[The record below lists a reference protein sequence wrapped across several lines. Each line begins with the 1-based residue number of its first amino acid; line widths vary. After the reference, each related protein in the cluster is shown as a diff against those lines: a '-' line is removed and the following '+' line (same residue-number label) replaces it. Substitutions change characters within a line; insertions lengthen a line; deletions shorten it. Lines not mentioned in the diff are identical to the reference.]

1 MEIAILAAQI
11 VIIGLLGWAN
21 RNPRVSKR
29 HARREELAAMA
40 ADYAEMLGG
49 PDKIRHAVQAF
60 GRIDLADN
68 GKRDYSDAEAR
79 IAIEA
84 VLARRKQ

>member
-11 VIIGLLGWAN
+11 VIIGLLGWAS
-21 RNPRVSKR
+21 RTPKASKR

-40 ADYAEMLGG
+40 VDYAEMLGG
-49 PDKIRHAVQAF
+49 PEKLKHAIQAF

-84 VLARRKQ
+84 VLARRK

>member
-1 MEIAILAAQI
+1 MIEYLILAA
-11 VIIGLLGWAN
+11 VGAN
-21 RNPRVSKR
+21 LVVSLVKLRPSRR

-40 ADYAEMLGG
+40 VDYAEMIGG
-49 PDKIRHAVQAF
+49 SEKLKHAIQAF

-84 VLARRKQ
+84 LLARRK

>member
-1 MEIAILAAQI
+1 METTILVVQVAILVVLFWKKGSVQ
-11 VIIGLLGWAN
+11 
-21 RNPRVSKR
+21 PSKR
-29 HARREELAAMA
+29 HLKREALASMA
-40 ADYAEMLGG
+40 VDYAEMLGG

-84 VLARRKQ
+84 ALARRKQ

>member
-1 MEIAILAAQI
+1 MIEYLILAA
-11 VIIGLLGWAN
+11 VGAN
-21 RNPRVSKR
+21 LVVSLVKLRPSRR
-29 HARREELAAMA
+29 HARREELATMA
-40 ADYAEMLGG
+40 VDYAEMMGG
-49 PDKIRHAVQAF
+49 PDKLKHAIQAF

-84 VLARRKQ
+84 LLARRK